1 MFVFIFQGKIV
12 GLKIGLWVLLA
23 ILKQYYLGVDRIVF
37 SWELFCPDGFGGSWN
52 GMLRKWWF
60 LGMWGTPSY
69 IINSITFEWTFLF
82 LEMEKF
88 VRSGRR
94 LILSGGFYRSGKIC

>member
-1 MFVFIFQGKIV
+1 M
-12 GLKIGLWVLLA
+12 
-23 ILKQYYLGVDRIVF
+23 DRIVF
-37 SWELFCPDGFGGSWN
+37 SWELFCPDGFGDSWN

-69 IINSITFEWTFLF
+69 IISSITFEWTFLF
-82 LEMEKF
+82 LGMEKF

-94 LILSGGFYRSGKIC
+94 LFLSGGFYCSGKFVDFGKGMWYYVSLRRRKRNG